1 MCDPLKALGKY
12 GSEKPDGVEALPIG
26 TEGYASAGST
36 LFYAGPYY
44 TQIVSTKDDAKFSA
58 FARELAGRIAALQT
72 PARPAV
78 AGRSPPRRPAADPRG
93 PLRPAPRRAGP
104 AGAEVRGA
112 GRLRLQLPVRR
123 LHGRLRRG
131 GRSPGR
137 GSSAPTPTRRRPR
150 RSSSKYLEGAKQDG
164 AEIKTIEAEGADR
177 MVVSSN
183 VGLVDVFFLKGNVVG
198 GANGATDAEP
208 RRGVRP
214 SLRQGAAQDRPGAR
228 GREIASATGM
238 DRGPG

>member
-1 MCDPLKALGKY
+1 MADPLKALGKY

-58 FARELAGRIAALQT
+58 FARELARRIAARQT
-72 PARPAV
+72 PRAR
-78 AGRSPPRRPAADPRG
+78 GRRATPPERARGRRPEAYFALLPAGPSRQAQKYVAQDVFGYSFLSDVFMADYEEEG
-93 PLRPAPRRAGP
+93 DTWQGFLRPYPDPKAA
-104 AGAEVRGA
+104 AEVFD
-112 GRLRLQLPVRR
+112 
-123 LHGRLRRG
+123 
-131 GRSPGR
+131 
-137 GSSAPTPTRRRPR
+137 
-150 RSSSKYLEGAKQDG
+150 KYVEGAKQDG
-164 AEIKTIEAEGADR
+164 AEIKTIEVEGADR
-177 MVVSSN
+177 VIVSSN

-198 GANGATDAEP
+198 GANGATEAEP

-214 SLRQGAAQDRPGAR
+214 GLRQGPAQDRPGAR
-228 GREIASATGM
+228 RQEIASATGM